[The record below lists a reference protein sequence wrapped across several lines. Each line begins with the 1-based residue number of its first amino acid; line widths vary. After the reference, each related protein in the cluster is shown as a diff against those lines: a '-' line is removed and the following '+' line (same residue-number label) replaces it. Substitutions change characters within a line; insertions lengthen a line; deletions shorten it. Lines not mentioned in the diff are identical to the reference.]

1 MAALV
6 WLLFRRV
13 GELGGKLGDEW
24 QRQIGRVM
32 GRGTIG
38 GKKRMK
44 GGGLGL
50 GVCRNWWQRK
60 TNKVAT
66 KDTWWQTWCGTWWQT
81 FWVEG
86 TSTGLQDLT

>member
-6 WLLFRRV
+6 WFLLGRV

-32 GRGTIG
+32 GMGT
-38 GKKRMK
+38 MT
-44 GGGLGL
+44 
-50 GVCRNWWQRK
+50 NWWQRK

-66 KDTWWQTWCGTWWQT
+66 KDTWWQAWCGTWWQT